1 MKLVPCTNLDN
12 CSEEFEELK
21 EKILKNEW
29 TREAESELAKLSVL
43 LKTSLLYKFLSSP
56 ASIFFSTNL
65 HVL

>member
-1 MKLVPCTNLDN
+1 MKLMPCTNLDN

-43 LKTSLLYKFLSSP
+43 LKTSLLY
-56 ASIFFSTNL
+56 
-65 HVL
+65 

>member
-12 CSEEFEELK
+12 CSEEFEE
-21 EKILKNEW
+21 LKNEW

-56 ASIFFSTNL
+56 PSIFFSTNL